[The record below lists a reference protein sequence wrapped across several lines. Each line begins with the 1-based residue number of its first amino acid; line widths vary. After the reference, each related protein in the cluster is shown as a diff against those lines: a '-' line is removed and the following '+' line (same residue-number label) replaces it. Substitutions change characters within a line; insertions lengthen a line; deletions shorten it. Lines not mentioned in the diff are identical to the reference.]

1 MMTDFGSLIFYY
13 FIYLTATLLFS
24 QYRSG
29 NSLVRKIGPA
39 CSVILLTLM
48 SGFRY
53 NVGTDYSNY
62 YYIFQR
68 VKYTDWG
75 SLTNG
80 IAGYNGETNFLL
92 FSKIFLQ
99 VLSVKQYFG
108 VLSLITIGIV
118 TIVLVKQY
126 SSEEY
131 DTTLVYFL
139 YLFIFF
145 SESLTNIRQYLAL
158 SVLMIGYKYI
168 FKNQFWRYLIIVLI
182 AMFFHISAIVALP
195 IYFFWNHKSGQE
207 IKKIYFVIP
216 IIAAVWFILNW
227 RQVISFLVS
236 HGIFSEGRM
245 AIYQSTSA
253 TNNYT
258 FFVKAILLI
267 LFAFFFKYLNDDRD
281 VKLYIYLFAIG
292 TVLSGIGFFVGH
304 LKRLGLYYEI
314 PCIFII
320 PALSRFFVPERSR
333 NVYKAIVVILTMAYF
348 CLLYYVLKN
357 SYMIPYQWK

>member
-1 MMTDFGSLIFYY
+1 
-13 FIYLTATLLFS
+13 
-24 QYRSG
+24 
-29 NSLVRKIGPA
+29 
-39 CSVILLTLM
+39 M
-48 SGFRY
+48 SGFRF
-53 NVGTDYSNY
+53 NVGTDYANY

-68 VKYTDWG
+68 VKSSNWE
-75 SLTNG
+75 SLTHG
-80 IAGYNGETNFLL
+80 LVGYNGETNFLL

-108 VLSLITIGIV
+108 LLTLITIGIV
-118 TIVLVKQY
+118 TIVLIRQY
-126 SSEEY
+126 SSAQY
-131 DTTLVYFL
+131 DTTLIYFL
-139 YLFIFF
+139 YVFLFFP
-145 SESLTNIRQYLAL
+145 ESLNNIRQYLAL

-168 FKNQFWRYLIIVLI
+168 FNNHFWKYLVIVLI

-195 IYFFWNHKSGQE
+195 IYFFWNHKSGRE
-207 IKKIYFVIP
+207 IKKIYFAIP

-245 AIYQSTSA
+245 AIYQSSMA

-258 FFVKAILLI
+258 FFVKALLLV
-267 LFAFFFKYLNDDRD
+267 LFAFFFRYFYDDRD

-292 TVLSGIGFFVGH
+292 TILSGIGFFVGH

-333 NVYKAIVVILTMAYF
+333 TLYKTIVIILTMTYF

-357 SYMIPYQWK
+357 SNMIPYQLGN